1 MNIVKSSLMALGI
14 VAISHAQITIAKPI
28 QRSAQLKT
36 FVEKSKSDQQQNR
49 LRPLS
54 VNCIDL
60 SGTWEGTCTEIIEG
74 RTTDTWTEVHRIEQD
89 GCQEIAFDGQSFHA
103 GRSANISSDM
113 KDFYYSI
120 AFYPDWE
127 PNGNVLNVRAHT
139 SFRAYNYPSYSHG
152 VTRMK
157 YMLRDRKLLRQ
168 EQTASES
175 EYGGVIDTTQSATE
189 CVFTKQGE

>member
-14 VAISHAQITIAKPI
+14 IATSHAQVTIAKPI
-28 QRSAQLKT
+28 QKDAQLKT
-36 FVEKSKSDQQQNR
+36 FVEKSKNDQQQNL

-60 SGTWEGTCTEIIEG
+60 SGTWQGTCTEIEG
-74 RTTDTWTEVHRIEQD
+74 NETETYSEVQRIEQD
-89 GCQEIAFDGQSFHA
+89 GCRDITFDGQSFHP
-103 GRSANISSDM
+103 GRAANMSGDM
-113 KDFYYSI
+113 EDFYYSI
-120 AFYPDWE
+120 VIYPDWE

-157 YMLRDRKLLRQ
+157 YMLRDGKLLSQ
-168 EQTASES
+168 QQATDETES
-175 EYGGVIDTTQSATE
+175 SGVINTTQSATE